1 MTDLIRL
8 NPTRWPYSLAQLR
21 LDEPSRSFSPA
32 PSDAELAAYDVFR
45 VQPSEVPVPDP
56 LTERVVEVVPS
67 LENGVWVQQWEIV
80 ALTEQEQAAAFQAL
94 NPPQWQAFGQAVW
107 GNPAIGGVLRAG
119 LQQDATTALTLALPE
134 GLGQAAILGEYA
146 TFTNAVHAAVAVGL
160 LPVELLETLQNLAVQ
175 FNLPPE
181 FTAALGAEAP
191 E

>member
-56 LTERVVEVVPS
+56 LTERVVEVAPS
-67 LENGVWVQQWEIV
+67 LENGAWVQQWEIV

-94 NPPQWQAFGQAVW
+94 NPPQWVAFGAVVQA
-107 GNPAIGGVLRAG
+107 NPGINALLG
-119 LQQDATTALTLALPE
+119 TALQTVPGLAMSLSV
-134 GLGQAAILGEYA
+134 GLGKAADGDSRVFMEAWMFARSLEL
-146 TFTNAVHAAVAVGL
+146 VS
-160 LPVELLETLQNLAVQ
+160 VELLETLQGLAGQ
-175 FNLPPE
+175 FNLPAE
-181 FTAALGAEAP
+181 FIAALGAEVP